1 MGELIVVYY
10 FCFQAEDGRRD
21 KHVTGVQTCALPI
34 FAESLYTNPDLL
46 GMWYLYFAVGLAAVC
61 LGIPLYLVYRTDK
74 RRKRAFDKRNKNADD
89 MNDLDHY

>member
-1 MGELIVVYY
+1 VPIVIALLRNVGTAHQGRFCLIPVGYSVIGLKGHIMELSGVY
-10 FCFQAEDGRRD
+10 C
-21 KHVTGVQTCALPI
+21 
-34 FAESLYTNPDLL
+34 
-46 GMWYLYFAVGLAAVC
+46 MWYLYFAVGLAAVC